1 MVELRRVT
9 DENFRPVIKLEL
21 AEGQDRFVAPNMF
34 TLAEAYVALT
44 DDYNVPM
51 MYAITLDAEV
61 VGFIGMAYER
71 PTDGESL
78 GKYEMYRFMIDRRH
92 QGKGIG
98 RAALRKALELLE
110 TRPHGPASH
119 VATSFVPG
127 NDVAKGLYLSL
138 GFVETGELDGDEI
151 VATYAMR
158 PAG

>member
-1 MVELRRVT
+1 VS
-9 DENFRPVIKLEL
+9 
-21 AEGQDRFVAPNMF
+21 
-34 TLAEAYVALT
+34 LT

-51 MYAITLDAEV
+51 MYAITADDEV

-71 PTDGESL
+71 PKDGQAL

-98 RAALRKALELLE
+98 RAALSKALALLE

-138 GFVETGELDGDEI
+138 GFVETGELDGDEV
-151 VATYAMR
+151 VATYELR

>member
-1 MVELRRVT
+1 MVELRKVT
-9 DENFRPVIKLEL
+9 DDNFRLVIELEL
-21 AEGQDRFVAPNMF
+21 ADGQDRFVAPNIY
-34 TLAEAYVALT
+34 TLAEAYVAVT

-51 MYAITLDAEV
+51 MYAITDEDAV

-71 PTDGESL
+71 PKDGQQL
-78 GKYEMYRFMIDRRH
+78 GKYEMYRFMVDRRH

-98 RAALRKALELLE
+98 RAALSRALELLE

-127 NDVAKGLYLSL
+127 NDVAKALYVSL
-138 GFVETGELDGDEI
+138 GFVETGEMDGDEV
-151 VATYAMR
+151 VATYEMR